1 MLKPYSSWINFC
13 FISIFVL
20 EANPLEC
27 EICKLLI
34 NELDKYLV
42 TNATK
47 DKIEE
52 AVTKFC
58 DSLPAEIKAFVSTV
72 SMIVPFCNHFVFIK
86 LQKMIHLF

>member
-1 MLKPYSSWINFC
+1 M
-13 FISIFVL
+13 

-58 DSLPAEIKAFVSTV
+58 DSLPAEIKAFVRTVTHVSIYLSNIIST
-72 SMIVPFCNHFVFIK
+72 MIAPFAVI
-86 LQKMIHLF
+86 LSL